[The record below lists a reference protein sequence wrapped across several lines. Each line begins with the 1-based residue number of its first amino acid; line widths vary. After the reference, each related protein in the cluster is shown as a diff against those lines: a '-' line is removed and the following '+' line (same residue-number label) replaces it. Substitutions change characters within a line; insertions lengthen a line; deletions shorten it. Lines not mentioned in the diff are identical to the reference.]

1 MSEGATTPLGETWR
15 RLLRNRS
22 FVIGAVV
29 VSIIVAVAILAPLVA
44 PHDPLRNNFR
54 TRLQPPGEMFWL
66 GTDHFGRD
74 ILSRILH
81 GGRISLIIGASV
93 VVVTGIFGTA
103 IGAIAGFFRALDEP
117 IMRLMDA
124 IMAFPAILLAMAIAA
139 VMGASVTNVV
149 IALSIATTPHTA
161 RIVRGSVLVVREMEY
176 VEAARAVGAKPARIM
191 LREILPNVLSPVL
204 VVATFRMAYV
214 IIMEASLSFLG
225 LGVQPPTPSWGSMVA
240 DGRDFLMGTSA
251 GLADAGAY
259 YNLAFVRWTSPAGV
273 KLIEGFPKV
282 AAWEKRVAAIGHGK
296 RQEISREAALDIA
309 KAATSTEAAKAGPGE
324 PNGLKPGDKIMVM
337 ADDYGR
343 DPIAGELVS
352 SSAQHVAIRR
362 NDPRIGD
369 VVVHFPRAGFL
380 VVKS

>member
-1 MSEGATTPLGETWR
+1 MSDAVTTPLGETWR

-29 VSIIVAVAILAPLVA
+29 VSLIVAVAVLAPLIA

-54 TRLQPPGEMFWL
+54 TRLQPPGEMFWF

-81 GGRISLIIGASV
+81 GGRISLIIGAST

-176 VEAARAVGAKPARIM
+176 VEAARALGASE
-191 LREILPNVLSPVL
+191 LRVLFRHVL
-204 VVATFRMAYV
+204 VNVTGPLIVRLTYV
-214 IIMEASLSFLG
+214 FAIAILAEAALSFI
-225 LGVQPPTPSWGSMVA
+225 GVGPPPPAPSFGNIIA
-240 DGRDFLMGTSA
+240 NGRDFMIVAPWITIFP
-251 GLADAGAY
+251 GLAIIAVVLGL
-259 YNLAFVRWTSPAGV
+259 NLLG
-273 KLIEGFPKV
+273 
-282 AAWEKRVAAIGHGK
+282 
-296 RQEISREAALDIA
+296 D
-309 KAATSTEAAKAGPGE
+309 
-324 PNGLKPGDKIMVM
+324 GL
-337 ADDYGR
+337 R
-343 DPIAGELVS
+343 DVL
-352 SSAQHVAIRR
+352 
-362 NDPRIGD
+362 DPRTRI
-369 VVVHFPRAGFL
+369 
-380 VVKS
+380 